1 MSYRT
6 DDEYN
11 ERAGNDADPWNSGP
25 YKDDPTKPWN
35 DPMYR
40 DDPRCAW
47 ESNSGDRM
55 GY

>member
-1 MSYRT
+1 MGY
-6 DDEYN
+6 DDDK
-11 ERAGNDADPWNSGP
+11 ERAGNSSDPWNSGP

-40 DDPRCAW
+40 DDPRYAW